1 MLNRIKYSK
10 VMNVKESIKNYVLSE
25 LVSDKQHSNLSE
37 TDQLIETGIIDSLG
51 IMKLIGFLE
60 DSLSVQIDDM
70 ELIPEN
76 FATIEAISSLVEG
89 KIS

>member
-1 MLNRIKYSK
+1 
-10 VMNVKESIKNYVLSE
+10 MNVKESIKNYVLSE

>member
-1 MLNRIKYSK
+1 
-10 VMNVKESIKNYVLSE
+10 MNVKESIKNYVLSE
-25 LVSDKQHSNLSE
+25 LVSDKQYNGLSDS
-37 TDQLIETGIIDSLG
+37 DQLIETGIIDSLG

-76 FATIEAISSLVEG
+76 FATIEAITSLVQA

>member
-1 MLNRIKYSK
+1 
-10 VMNVKESIKNYVLSE
+10 MNIITKNMDVKESIKNYVITE
-25 LVSDKQHSNLSE
+25 LVNDKQYSNLSD
-37 TDQLIETGIIDSLG
+37 TDQLIESGIIDSLG

-60 DSLSVQIDDM
+60 DNLSVHIDDM

-76 FATIEAISSLVEG
+76 FSTIEAITSLVKT

>member
-1 MLNRIKYSK
+1 
-10 VMNVKESIKNYVLSE
+10 MNVKESIKNYVVTE
-25 LVSDKQHSNLSE
+25 LVNDKQHRNLSDS
-37 TDQLIETGIIDSLG
+37 DQLIESGIIDSLG

-60 DSLSVQIDDM
+60 DNMSVQIDDM

-76 FATIEAISSLVEG
+76 FSTIEAITSLVEK

>member
-1 MLNRIKYSK
+1 
-10 VMNVKESIKNYVLSE
+10 MNVKESIKNYVLSE
-25 LVSDKQHSNLSE
+25 LVSDKQHSNLSD

-70 ELIPEN
+70 DLVPEN
-76 FATIEAISSLVEG
+76 FATIESIATLVEK